1 MATMYIQ
8 QYTDKL
14 QSEINKMMARKNDV
28 EDAFDKCVTFLKD
41 NTDEDLCDDDD
52 IVIITKRTIA
62 GLEND
67 IKNNASDIKNI
78 QNSEKTLKSIN
89 NHIDSTV
96 IDALE
101 KKITEIA
108 NTNQKISKII
118 EEINPYVQNLL
129 DIEVDCSCSG
139 KNSRYPCSICG
150 GKQVTTLSKLL
161 YPSGSNNAASQAKQQ
176 QTPPLTENKYSG
188 NTEGSTNNSND
199 IKYTISRR

>member
-14 QSEINKMMARKNDV
+14 QTEINKMISRKNDV
-28 EDAFDKCVTFLKD
+28 EAAFDKCVAFLKD
-41 NTDEDLCDDDD
+41 NTEEDLCDDDD
-52 IVIITKRTIA
+52 IVIMTQKTIS

-89 NHIDSTV
+89 NSIDKTV

-101 KKITEIA
+101 QKITEITNA
-108 NTNQKISKII
+108 NQKISKMI
-118 EEINPYVQNLL
+118 EEINPYVKLLL
-129 DIEVDCSCSG
+129 DIEVDCTCID
-139 KNSRYPCSICG
+139 KTSRYSCNICG
-150 GKQVTTLSKLL
+150 GKQITTLSKLL
-161 YPSGSNNAASQAKQQ
+161 YPSENNSSAQQVKQQ
-176 QTPPLTENKYSG
+176 PTPPSTEPNYSG
-188 NTEGSTNNSND
+188 NTENNSNSND

>member
-52 IVIITKRTIA
+52 IVIITKKTIA

-89 NHIDSTV
+89 NSIDNAV

-101 KKITEIA
+101 QKIAEIT
-108 NTNQKISKII
+108 NTNQKISKMI
-118 EEINPYVQNLL
+118 EEISPYVKLLL
-129 DIEVDCSCSG
+129 DIEIDCSCSG
-139 KNSRYPCSICG
+139 KTSRYSCNICG

-161 YPSGSNNAASQAKQQ
+161 YTPENNSSSQQAKQQ
-176 QTPPLTENKYSG
+176 SAPDTGYSG
-188 NTEGSTNNSND
+188 NTENNSNSND
-199 IKYTISRR
+199 IKYTLSRR